1 MKVYLAIDFGSTY
14 TKLTAIDMDNEVILA
29 TAKDITTVENDIM
42 IGFNK
47 AFDKLKA
54 AISEKVDFDSVEF
67 VSKTACSSAA
77 GGLKMVAIGLVP
89 ELTAEAAK
97 KAALGAG
104 ARVIKTYAYELNHRE
119 LEEIKSTPLDIIL
132 LAGGTD
138 GGNKDC
144 IIHNA
149 KMIAEY
155 KLNVPVVVAGNKAA
169 IDEVEL
175 DIILLAGGTDGGN
188 KDCIIHNAKMIAE
201 YKLNVPVVVAGNKAA
216 IDEVEAIFK
225 EAGIDHFITENVM
238 PFINKLNVEPCR
250 EEIRKV
256 FMGRIVE
263 AKGMKN
269 AEEFIKGILMPTPA
283 AVLKAAEVLAEGTDD
298 EDGIG
303 DLIVVDIGGATTDIH
318 SIAKGE
324 PTKPSIMIK
333 GLEEPYA
340 KRTVDEDGIG
350 DLIVVDIG
358 GATTDIHSI
367 AKGEPTKPSIMIKGL
382 EEPYAKRT
390 VEGDLG
396 MRYSAIALLEA
407 AGTRKIRNYLHD
419 SLKQVDVK
427 ANCQYRHDHI
437 KMVPQSEE
445 EIRFDEA
452 MAMAATE
459 IAMTRHCG
467 VLECVYTPMGTMFNQ
482 SGKDLTEAPY
492 VIGTGGVIIHSMN
505 PKGILKAGN
514 FNEQDPVHLKP
525 QDPKFLVDKTYIL
538 SSMGLLAQ
546 EYPDLAVRILKKY
559 LVEV

>member
-1 MKVYLAIDFGSTY
+1 MKAYLAIDFGSTY
-14 TKLTAIDMDNEVILA
+14 TKLTAIDLDNEVILA
-29 TAKDITTVENDIM
+29 TAKDITTVEDDIM

-47 AFDKLKA
+47 AFNKLK
-54 AISEKVDFDSVEF
+54 IEINKKINFDEINF
-67 VSKTACSSAA
+67 VNKTACSSAA

-104 ARVIKTYAYELNHRE
+104 ARVIKTYAYELNSRE
-119 LEEIKSTPLDIIL
+119 LEEIKNTALDIIL

-138 GGNKDC
+138 GGNKEG

-149 KMIAEY
+149 KMLAEF
-155 KLNVPVVVAGNKAA
+155 KVKIPVVVAGNKAA
-169 IDEVEL
+169 TDEIEN
-175 DIILLAGGTDGGN
+175 IL
-188 KDCIIHNAKMIAE
+188 
-201 YKLNVPVVVAGNKAA
+201 
-216 IDEVEAIFK
+216 K
-225 EAGIDHFITENVM
+225 EAEIDCYITENVM
-238 PFINKLNVEPCR
+238 PFINKLNVEPSR

-256 FMGRIVE
+256 FMNKIVE
-263 AKGMKN
+263 AKGMKK

-283 AVLKAAEVLAEGTDD
+283 AVLKASEILATGTD
-298 EDGIG
+298 E
-303 DLIVVDIGGATTDIH
+303 
-318 SIAKGE
+318 E
-324 PTKPSIMIK
+324 E
-333 GLEEPYA
+333 GL
-340 KRTVDEDGIG
+340 G

-407 AGTRKIRNYLHD
+407 SGTRKIRNYLHD
-419 SLKQVDVK
+419 SLKQIDVK
-427 ANCQYRHDHI
+427 AQCQFRHDNI

-452 MAMAATE
+452 MAKAATE
-459 IAMTRHCG
+459 LAMTRHCG

-482 SGKDLTEAPY
+482 SGKDLTETPY
-492 VIGTGGVIIHSMN
+492 VIGTGGVIIHSLN
-505 PKGILKAGN
+505 PKDILKAGN
-514 FNEQDPVHLKP
+514 FNEEDPIHLKP
-525 QDPKFLVDKTYIL
+525 IAPKFLVDKTYIL

-546 EYPDLAVRILKKY
+546 EYPNTAIRIMKKY
-559 LVEV
+559 LVEA

>member
-1 MKVYLAIDFGSTY
+1 MKAYLAIDFGSTY
-14 TKLTAIDMDNEVILA
+14 TKLTAIDLDNEVILA
-29 TAKDITTVENDIM
+29 TAKDITTVEDDIM

-47 AFDKLKA
+47 AFNKLKIEINKKINFDE
-54 AISEKVDFDSVEF
+54 ISF
-67 VSKTACSSAA
+67 VNKTACSSAA

-104 ARVIKTYAYELNHRE
+104 ARVIKTYAYELNSRE
-119 LEEIKSTPLDIIL
+119 LEEIKNTALDIIL

-138 GGNKDC
+138 GGNKEC

-149 KMIAEY
+149 KMLAEF
-155 KLNVPVVVAGNKAA
+155 KVKIPVVVAGNKAA
-169 IDEVEL
+169 TDEIEN
-175 DIILLAGGTDGGN
+175 IL
-188 KDCIIHNAKMIAE
+188 
-201 YKLNVPVVVAGNKAA
+201 
-216 IDEVEAIFK
+216 K
-225 EAGIDHFITENVM
+225 EAEIDCYITENVM
-238 PFINKLNVEPCR
+238 PFINKLNVEPSR

-256 FMGRIVE
+256 FMNKIVE
-263 AKGMKN
+263 AKGMKK

-283 AVLKAAEVLAEGTDD
+283 AVLKASEILATGTD
-298 EDGIG
+298 E
-303 DLIVVDIGGATTDIH
+303 
-318 SIAKGE
+318 E
-324 PTKPSIMIK
+324 E
-333 GLEEPYA
+333 GL
-340 KRTVDEDGIG
+340 G

-407 AGTRKIRNYLHD
+407 SGTRKIRNYLHD
-419 SLKQVDVK
+419 SLKQIDVK
-427 ANCQYRHDHI
+427 AQCQFRHDNI

-452 MAMAATE
+452 MAKAATE
-459 IAMTRHCG
+459 LAMTRHCG

-482 SGKDLTEAPY
+482 SGKDLTETPY
-492 VIGTGGVIIHSMN
+492 VIGTGGVIIHSLN
-505 PKGILKAGN
+505 PKDILKAGN
-514 FNEQDPVHLKP
+514 LNEEDPIHFKP
-525 QDPKFLVDKTYIL
+525 IAPKFLVDKTYIL

-546 EYPDLAVRILKKY
+546 EYPNTAIRIMKKY
-559 LVEV
+559 LVEA